1 MLRHAFKRSLRLT
14 SARPGTS
21 SSSLFNR
28 SMCSATEEMKEVVEA
43 DPSPQ
48 TSNVRIEVGRMQVKG
63 STKKNNRLAQF
74 VRVLENFS
82 LLDRPS
88 LHHSHKQLRGMY
100 VEDALAQLYF
110 TKKKRRREAFIHVIK
125 RGVTRA
131 KLEHNLPQ
139 NRLRIAETYVTKGQM
154 LKRPKF
160 HARGRTGK
168 NYHRFSHIKM
178 VLEEAE
184 ELPVLGRRDED
195 TTKNNWRSKFK
206 NGTVPKDLA
215 DFPMDLV
222 FPYRVKKP
230 HFTNKAV

>member
-21 SSSLFNR
+21 SSLFSR

-43 DPSPQ
+43 EPSPQ

-74 VRVLENFS
+74 
-82 LLDRPS
+82 
-88 LHHSHKQLRGMY
+88 LRGMY

-215 DFPMDLV
+215 DFSMDLV